1 MEDRRVSEEHLDL
14 ALRYLEEGKSL
25 TDKDP
30 VQASEKLYK
39 AAEEAVKALVLALSL
54 DEARKAVEQG
64 RWSSTL
70 LFDAIDA
77 VAIKLDVS
85 ELPLWWRAAWV
96 LHVEGFHEARLGG
109 ERVKKDSRYI
119 EAIVNLAKKVLREK
133 NVRNI
138 L

>member
-1 MEDRRVSEEHLDL
+1 MEGRRVSEEHLDL

-30 VQASEKLYK
+30 IQASEKLYK
-39 AAEEAVKALVLALSL
+39 AAEEAVKAMALALSL
-54 DEARKAVEQG
+54 DEAKKAVEQD

-96 LHVEGFHEARLGG
+96 LHVEGFHEARLSG

-119 EAIVNLAKKVLREK
+119 EAIVDLAKKVLREK
-133 NVRNI
+133 NV
-138 L
+138 